1 MNAPLDL
8 DTEPSPAEPEP
19 TAESVEP
26 GTVFGDDM
34 RQRLG
39 PTAISI
45 IVHACM
51 LILLLLFS
59 YGFEKKQGLSL
70 FLKMGDAENEAGQAL
85 VVDSGIDERLEL
97 AAVDVTRLEK
107 IEPEPTMSPD
117 LPRMTL
123 NDLKFERSE
132 IARPAPAT
140 AIEGFGTSQFEG
152 ISETVRG
159 VSVKIGDPQ
168 FTLIWDTDAD
178 LDLHVI
184 EPGGAHIYWEFR
196 DGKKGGELDVDDVDG
211 LGPEN
216 VYWKKGAG
224 PEGEYAW
231 WVHYYGGS
239 GGRIRKTNWKVRI
252 KHDGQIEQFAG
263 SLAKIDDKSPRR
275 TFVKGTSP
283 ASIRNG
289 QASKDDLQ
297 QRQNER

>member
-8 DTEPSPAEPEP
+8 ETETPPAEPEP
-19 TAESVEP
+19 EAESVEP
-26 GTVFGDDM
+26 GTLFGDDV

-51 LILLLLFS
+51 LIMLLFFS

-70 FLKMGDAENEAGQAL
+70 FLKLGDAEKEAGQAL
-85 VVDSGIDERLEL
+85 VVDTGIDERLDMS
-97 AAVDVTRLEK
+97 AIDVTRLEK

-123 NDLKFERSE
+123 DDLKFERTE
-132 IARPAPAT
+132 IARPAVE
-140 AIEGFGTSQFEG
+140 IEGFGTSQFDG

-184 EPGGAHIYWEFR
+184 EPGGSHIYWEFR

-211 LGPEN
+211 QGPEN
-216 VYWKKGAG
+216 VYWKKGVG
-224 PEGEYAW
+224 PEGEYRW

-239 GGRIRKTNWKVRI
+239 GGRIRKTAWKVRI
-252 KHDGQIEQFAG
+252 KHDGQIEQFSG
-263 SLAKIDDKSPRR
+263 TLSKIDDKSPER
-275 TFVKGTSP
+275 TFVKGSRGGNDVSIER
-283 ASIRNG
+283 ASEAKR
-289 QASKDDLQ
+289 
-297 QRQNER
+297 